1 MEMNVKRSKTRTT
14 QGSARAQSPI
24 KEKERNTVTGQETQ
38 PVTLKVGQKAP
49 PFILHN
55 EMGQKIRLSD
65 FKGKKVVLYF
75 YPKDDTPGCT
85 KEACSFRDGIDDMHE
100 CGAIVLG
107 VSTDSVESHQK
118 FSKKFQLNFPL
129 LSDIDKK
136 VVQAYGV
143 WKEKSL
149 YGRRYM
155 GIERST
161 FLIDSKGKISTIFP
175 KVKIQSHLEDVL
187 SELELMT

>member
-1 MEMNVKRSKTRTT
+1 MTVKKSTARNK
-14 QGSARAQSPI
+14 QGPSRAKLPI
-24 KEKERNTVTGQETQ
+24 KAKEGSTVAGQDTKSVQ
-38 PVTLKVGQKAP
+38 LKVGQKAP
-49 PFILHN
+49 AFTLHN
-55 EMGQKIRLSD
+55 EMGQKVRLSD

-85 KEACSFRDGIDDMHE
+85 KEACSFRDGIDDIQE
-100 CGAIVLG
+100 CGAVVMG
-107 VSTDSVESHQK
+107 VSADSVESHQK

-129 LSDIDKK
+129 LSDPDKK

-161 FLIDSKGKISTIFP
+161 FLIDSKGKISMIFP